1 MLLGVWLSLP
11 IWAPP
16 ALCTLQEGISEELGG
31 GSSAVPRG
39 QECWQYLRKGCH
51 PGIGEGVR
59 KLRDRK
65 RRGSV
70 WLQWKIEG
78 TLEPEIEALS
88 FPRQQHAA
96 GGGTRPPDTL

>member
-11 IWAPP
+11 IWAPLP
-16 ALCTLQEGISEELGG
+16 SVLFRKVSRRSWG
-31 GSSAVPRG
+31 GSSAVPMG